1 MNTMRQKGFSLV
13 ELMIAILLAAI
24 TAIVVLQVLTSYQN
38 RSNTMAG
45 RNDAEISAAV
55 GLYAVEKDIR
65 MAGAGLTTPQG
76 RLCQQGVNIAWNG
89 AAVSSGAPLLSM
101 RIIDGGA
108 GPDTIQIIRSDSDFG
123 AAPTRLIA
131 SMSSP
136 TAQLSVDGKAGLQN
150 GDLVMVGSSDGSK
163 ICTLMQLTSAPAANG
178 SGWLLTAGA
187 GVGNYNPA
195 DPAATYGANAVSYTV
210 RDNVMNMG
218 TYGVR
223 RYGIVCNSGSTPVAT
238 NICDLAAWN
247 PLSTPAPT
255 LAGVT
260 SISPQVVEFQAQYGI
275 SALATSDVV
284 TSWVDATGTWA
295 APTLANQGR
304 IKAVRISIVARG
316 AREGAQV
323 APASVLLWDDDN
335 GDTVNDDPR
344 NRNFTTA
351 ERRFR
356 YQTLTVVIPLINAI
370 WARS

>member
-1 MNTMRQKGFSLV
+1 MKRVHQKGFSLV

-24 TAIVVLQVLTSYQN
+24 TAVVVLNVLTSYQN

-55 GLYAVEKDIR
+55 GLYALEKDIR
-65 MAGAGLTTPQG
+65 MSGAGLTTPQG
-76 RLCQQGVNIAWNG
+76 RMCQQGVNIAWNG
-89 AAVSSGAPLLSM
+89 VATSDGAPLLQL

-108 GPDTIQIIRSDSDFG
+108 GPDAIEIIRSDSDFG

-131 SMSSP
+131 SMASP
-136 TAQLSVDGKAGLQN
+136 TAQLSVDGNADLQD
-150 GDLVMVGSSDGSK
+150 GDLVMVGASDGSK

-195 DPAATYGANAVSYTV
+195 DPAATYSSAVSYAV

-218 TYGVR
+218 TYGLR
-223 RYGIVCNSGSTPVAT
+223 RYGIVCDGGGVPAAT
-238 NICDLAAWN
+238 NNCDLAAWN
-247 PLSTPAPT
+247 PLAVAAPT
-255 LAGVT
+255 LATVT
-260 SISPQVVEFQAQYGI
+260 SISPQIIEFQAQYGI
-275 SALATSDVV
+275 SATATSDVV

-295 APTLANQGR
+295 APTLANQGL

-316 AREGAQV
+316 ARDGAQV
-323 APASVLLWDDDN
+323 APASVTLWDD
-335 GDTVNDDPR
+335 NDGSSNDPR

-356 YQTLTVVIPLINAI
+356 YQTLTVVVPLINAI
-370 WARS
+370 WAGS